1 MKYLSVSDFY
11 KQKFGS
17 KVYKITI
24 DAGCTCP
31 NRDGTKAT
39 GGCIFCSSAG
49 SGDFI
54 ESRELEIPVQIE
66 NAKKRVE
73 AKFGAISG
81 RKYIAYFQNFT
92 NTYGDAE
99 SLYEKY
105 AAAVGCKDVVG
116 IAIGTRPD
124 CVGDEIL
131 AKIASLCDKTFVSIE
146 LGLQTSNENTGKYIR
161 RFYSNEDYTNA
172 VERIHKADL
181 RIHVVTHL
189 IFGLPGENKKDMMES
204 VRFALDAGTDGLK
217 ISCLY
222 ILKGTALENEF
233 FKGNVRVLEMDEYF
247 ELIKDAL
254 KIIPRNIV
262 IHRLTGDG
270 PKKLLIEPEWTKN
283 KKNVINRLNSVLLDQ
298 K

>member
-1 MKYLSVSDFY
+1 M
-11 KQKFGS
+11 
-17 KVYKITI
+17 
-24 DAGCTCP
+24 
-31 NRDGTKAT
+31 
-39 GGCIFCSSAG
+39 
-49 SGDFI
+49 
-54 ESRELEIPVQIE
+54 
-66 NAKKRVE
+66 
-73 AKFGAISG
+73 
-81 RKYIAYFQNFT
+81 
-92 NTYGDAE
+92 
-99 SLYEKY
+99 
-105 AAAVGCKDVVG
+105 
-116 IAIGTRPD
+116 
-124 CVGDEIL
+124 
-131 AKIASLCDKTFVSIE
+131 SIE